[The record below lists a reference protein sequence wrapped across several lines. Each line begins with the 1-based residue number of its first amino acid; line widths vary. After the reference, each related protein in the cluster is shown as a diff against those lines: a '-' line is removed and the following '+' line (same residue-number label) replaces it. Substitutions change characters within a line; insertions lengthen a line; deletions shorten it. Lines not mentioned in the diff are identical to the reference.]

1 MQGMSSDP
9 ILEQSTGAAGLDG
22 GGGQPLERASTLC
35 QLCRYTDA
43 QTVLSEVIAGEP
55 RNVDAWSLMAR
66 VQLGQEQPLAAL
78 HAARAAI
85 SIAPAHEWPVRLAS
99 AALGELGRHDE
110 AAEAAEA
117 AVRLAPRGWRAQA
130 QLAEA
135 LTPITPRLDEATAAA
150 GRALDLAP
158 GEARS
163 HIAVGLVA
171 EADGRRGDAA
181 KAFVRALAL
190 DPQNGAAH
198 ANLERMRQGPHERFR
213 LLSRMLGRMA
223 PGARRRAAGS

>member
-1 MQGMSSDP
+1 
-9 ILEQSTGAAGLDG
+9 
-22 GGGQPLERASTLC
+22 
-35 QLCRYTDA
+35 
-43 QTVLSEVIAGEP
+43 
-55 RNVDAWSLMAR
+55 
-66 VQLGQEQPLAAL
+66 
-78 HAARAAI
+78 
-85 SIAPAHEWPVRLAS
+85 VRLT
-99 AALGELGRHDE
+99 
-110 AAEAAEA
+110 
-117 AVRLAPRGWRAQA
+117 PRGWRAQA

-135 LTPITPRLDEATAAA
+135 LTPIKPRLDEATAAA